1 MFILICLNVVA
12 GRANDLFGSAA
23 CIGFVC
29 QEGRGKGSREVK
41 GELALAG
48 FRFIC
53 INEIDILGSC

>member
-29 QEGRGKGSREVK
+29 QEGREGEVE
-41 GELALAG
+41 GEPALAG